1 MAGLWHKENEKLNK
15 VKSLSPKLKNKNKL
29 SAVSSRQTRNSL
41 PFFGTNAGNDRKM
54 LLIREAFVLLLL
66 YAHQIAMNNYEQFC
80 SGGKKMAILID
91 PDKPTDEEV
100 INLAAEADRCG
111 VDFIFVGGSLLTN
124 NGLSNCIRLIKSKT
138 TIPVILFPGNTHQIS
153 HQADS
158 FLFLSL
164 ISGRNPDMLIGA
176 HVIAAPYL
184 KISGLEII
192 STGYMLIESG
202 RPTTVSYMSNSSP
215 IPSDK
220 NDIAMCTAMAGE
232 MLGMKLIFMDAGS
245 GALNPVPDSMIENV
259 KASINIPLIIGGG
272 IKTPEMAAAKLK
284 AGADVVVI
292 GNMLEKEPHL
302 VEAFVKAVR
311 SVN

>member
-1 MAGLWHKENEKLNK
+1 
-15 VKSLSPKLKNKNKL
+15 
-29 SAVSSRQTRNSL
+29 
-41 PFFGTNAGNDRKM
+41 
-54 LLIREAFVLLLL
+54 
-66 YAHQIAMNNYEQFC
+66 MNNYERFC
-80 SGGKKMAILID
+80 SPGKKIAVLID
-91 PDKPTDEEV
+91 PDKPTDEEML
-100 INLAAEADRCG
+100 ILSAEAERCG

-124 NGLSNCIRLIKSKT
+124 NGLNHCIRLIRSKT
-138 TIPVILFPGNTHQIS
+138 TVPVILFPGNTHQVS
-153 HQADS
+153 HLADS

-184 KISGLEII
+184 KISGLEVI

-202 RPTTVSYMSNSSP
+202 RPTTVSYMSNSFP

-245 GALNPVPDSMIENV
+245 GALNPVPDSMIQSV
-259 KASINIPLIIGGG
+259 KASIGVPLVIGGG

-292 GNMLEKEPHL
+292 GNMLEKQPQL
-302 VEAFVKAVR
+302 MASFVEAVR
-311 SVN
+311 NIS